1 MNRTIKVPLAA
12 LPVIADIIIDND
24 IQHEI
29 IASNYADPSVTL
41 DITYDKSERTVIH
54 KIHDSIDD
62 YLEEMPA
69 KLRTHSTVREIHQ
82 HDKA

>member
-24 IQHEI
+24 MQHEI
-29 IASNYADPSVTL
+29 IASNNAEPSVTL
-41 DITYDKSERTVIH
+41 DITYDKSERSVIH

-62 YLEEMPA
+62 YFEEMPA
-69 KLRTHSTVREIHQ
+69 K
-82 HDKA
+82 

>member
-12 LPVIADIIIDND
+12 LPAIADIIIAND

-29 IASNYADPSVTL
+29 IASNYAEPSVTL
-41 DITYDKSERTVIH
+41 DITYDKSERSVIH
-54 KIHDSIDD
+54 KIHDCIDD

-69 KLRTHSTVREIHQ
+69 K
-82 HDKA
+82 